1 MVFETEDFT
10 QLTVEIAQTT
20 RGPDVRNVVLLDQLE
35 DEVVFF
41 LGFDGD
47 GIHAIFTADVTG
59 FQPIDTLCGQF
70 GDVSAVEVVVALVVE
85 LLES

>member
-59 FQPIDTLCGQF
+59 FQPVDTLCGQF
-70 GDVSAVEVVVALVVE
+70 GDVSTVEVVVALVVE

>member
-1 MVFETEDFT
+1 MVCETVDGT
-10 QLTVEIAQTT
+10 QLTVEIAQAT
-20 RGPDVRNVVLLDQLE
+20 RGPDVWNVVLLDQLE

-47 GIHAIFTADVTG
+47 GVHAVFTADVTG
-59 FQPIDTLCGQF
+59 FKPIDTLCGQF
-70 GDVSAVEVVVALVVE
+70 GHVSAVEVVVALVVE